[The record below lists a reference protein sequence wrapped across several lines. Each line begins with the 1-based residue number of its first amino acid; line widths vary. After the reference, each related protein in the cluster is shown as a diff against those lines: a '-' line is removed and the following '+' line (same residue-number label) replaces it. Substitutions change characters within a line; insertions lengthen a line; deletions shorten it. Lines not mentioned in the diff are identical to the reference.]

1 MEIIKNKKKPK
12 FLYDDWAAKHGL
24 NPNATKKEKVLWY
37 EQEKEYWQEGRFGL
51 VGPHYFFLT
60 QAIVK
65 NATGRKM
72 RPVWRDADEDIYGS
86 YMKAREQYWDLMVLK
101 RRELGL
107 TLTFGGVIPLWTSLI
122 YEGSTSLL
130 TSADKTRLE
139 EMYKEKTRVLFD
151 GLDTDFRPGV
161 ISTRQWGYLH
171 MGKMAPDGTVE
182 GLDSKIV
189 ARETVDNPQAFEAY
203 RAMHIF
209 IDEFFLHP
217 HADKVLRSAQAS
229 VKSGFMKLAPI
240 VLGGSAGESSV
251 EGQKKGS
258 QLWRDADILKLI
270 TLFVPG
276 WKGIMAAPEL
286 DAEGN
291 EIPGKIQNFCPNGHS
306 DEKGATEWIL
316 KTREKLDKAEDK
328 SALEVFIKQ
337 YPLEIQE
344 VFSANAKGNLPKHV
358 LQKVQEQ
365 ERIILSNPLPIERI
379 QLIRGGDGELIK
391 RPDHR
396 SSMYILHS
404 PEKGHQYIAG
414 IDPIPFTSKN
424 MGDGSKQALVIKD
437 IELNRY
443 VAHYAERDSDPD
455 RIIEN
460 MINLQTYY
468 NNAPAMLEIN
478 RGGVVLDKYKMAN
491 VLNLLAKKPTFISK
505 GFAKNDGSYGY
516 YKNDHTTE
524 RGNAYLIDYLNQY
537 SNEIWFIDMIDEV
550 KNYLVDNTDL
560 VDAMIA
566 CEIFHKN
573 IVERHKADTKKIT
586 PTVKEIP
593 VLEFV
598 NGRYVKVWKKV
609 NI

>member
-1 MEIIKNKKKPK
+1 VEIINNKKKSK
-12 FLYDDWAAKHGL
+12 FLYEDWAAKYGL
-24 NPNATKKEKVLWY
+24 NPNATKKEKVMWY

-60 QAIVK
+60 QGIVK
-65 NATGRKM
+65 SASGRKM

-139 EMYKEKTRVLFD
+139 EMYKEKTRVMFD

-171 MGKMAPDGTVE
+171 MGKMQPDGTVE

-240 VLGGSAGESSV
+240 VLGGSAGESSI

-258 QLWRDADILKLI
+258 ALWRDAEILKLV

-286 DAEGN
+286 DENGT
-291 EIPGKIQNFCPNGHS
+291 EIPGKVLNFCPNGHS
-306 DEKGATEWIL
+306 DEKAATEWIL

-337 YPLEIQE
+337 YPLDIQE
-344 VFSANAKGNLPKHV
+344 VFSANAKGSLPKHI
-358 LQKVQEQ
+358 LQKIQTQ
-365 ERIILSNPLPIERI
+365 ERIILSSSLPIERVD
-379 QLIRGGDGELIK
+379 LHRDVDGNFVK
-391 RPDHR
+391 QANNR
-396 SSMYILHS
+396 SDMYLLHA
-404 PEKGHQYIAG
+404 PEPSHSYIAG
-414 IDPIPFTSKN
+414 IDPIPFISKN
-424 MGDGSKQALVIKD
+424 MGDGSKQAIVIKD
-437 IELNRY
+437 IESNRY

-455 RIIEN
+455 KIIEN
-460 MINLQTYY
+460 MINLQRYY
-468 NNAPAMLEIN
+468 NNAPAMLEVN
-478 RGGVVLDKYKMAN
+478 RGGVVLDKYKTAN
-491 VLNLLAKKPTFISK
+491 AMDLLAKKPSFISK

-524 RGNAYLIDYLNQY
+524 RGNSYLIDYLNQY
-537 SNEIWFIDMIDEV
+537 SNEIWFIQIIEEA

-560 VDAMIA
+560 IDAMIA

-573 IVERHKADTKKIT
+573 IVEKYKATEKKIV

-593 VLEFV
+593 VLKLID
-598 NGRYVKVWKKV
+598 GRYVKVWQKV